1 MASELEDLK
10 YQVALLKREL
20 AETRTFAL
28 MLYESIAKVRGR
40 IGKLEDPEADK
51 VYAEAIKRYAEG
63 PLYRDPQEV
72 RAAEISPKA
81 SDSQEVP
88 SADVSPK
95 AIRRAPDPI
104 TASVRAWAKAQ
115 GITVSRKGR
124 IPAQI
129 RAKYEAAQAVS
140 DAQQ

>member
-1 MASELEDLK
+1 MASELEELQ
-10 YQVALLKREL
+10 YQFSLLKREF

-28 MLYESIAKVRGR
+28 MLYESIAKVRWR

-63 PLYRDPQEV
+63 PLYRGLQEV
-72 RAAEISPKA
+72 RPAEISPKA
-81 SDSQEVP
+81 SDSQEMP
-88 SADVSPK
+88 SADVPSEAK
-95 AIRRAPDPI
+95 RRAPDSI
-104 TASVRAWAKAQ
+104 NASVRAWAKAQ
-115 GITVSRKGR
+115 GVTVSRKGR